1 MRRNTMKEKMQKG
14 ELVTGCMLQGY
25 LPSLV
30 EICGLAG
37 FDFVFLDAEHGPLSP
52 GDCEGLVRA
61 AEVRGITPLVRV
73 PDLQESTLLRYLD
86 VGAMG
91 VILPGVSS
99 VQEAREAVAAVKYH
113 PLGKRGLNG
122 VRASGYGMERPLA
135 DYAQE
140 ANRETVVLAIIENTA
155 AMEAL
160 PEILQVEGLDGLI
173 FGAMDYSQAVGVP
186 GQGQHPLVQEGYEKL
201 LAAGRNFGK
210 PVGTVVRAG
219 ETLERHVQQGARL
232 LLTSAFGLFG
242 REARRFVQTA
252 QQEAA
257 KGSENDGN

>member
-1 MRRNTMKEKMQKG
+1 MRHNTMKEKLQKG

-52 GDCEGLVRA
+52 EDCEGLARA
-61 AEVRGITPLVRV
+61 AEVRGVTPLVRV

-160 PEILQVEGLDGLI
+160 PEILQVEGQLATSITTQYDNESALI
-173 FGAMDYSQAVGVP
+173 GSNLAYAAIHQLGGQADKGKKVTIPARSYLRLSEKEIIGVN
-186 GQGQHPLVQEGYEKL
+186 Q
-201 LAAGRNFGK
+201 
-210 PVGTVVRAG
+210 T
-219 ETLERHVQQGARL
+219 TLKFL
-232 LLTSAFGLFG
+232 C
-242 REARRFVQTA
+242 
-252 QQEAA
+252 
-257 KGSENDGN
+257 

>member
-1 MRRNTMKEKMQKG
+1 MRHNTMKEKLQKG

-52 GDCEGLVRA
+52 EDCEGLARA
-61 AEVRGITPLVRV
+61 AEVRGVTPLVRV

-91 VILPGVSS
+91 VILPGVASA
-99 VQEAREAVAAVKYH
+99 QEAKAAVAAVKYH

-122 VRASGYGMERPLA
+122 VRASGYGMEQSLA

-140 ANRETVVLAIIENTA
+140 ANRETVVLAIIENAA

-160 PEILQVEGLDGLI
+160 PEILQVEGLDGVI

-186 GQGQHPLVQEGYEKL
+186 GQGQHPLVQAGYEKL
-201 LAAGRNFGK
+201 LAAGRAAAK

-219 ETLERHVQQGARL
+219 EAAERYVQQGVQMI
-232 LLTSAFGLFG
+232 LTSAFGLFG
-242 REARRFVQTA
+242 REARRFVQIV

-257 KGSENDGN
+257 KGE

>member
-1 MRRNTMKEKMQKG
+1 MRHNTMKEKLQKG

-52 GDCEGLVRA
+52 EDCEGPRAGGRGSGRYAAGAGAGFAGEHAAAVSGCGSYGRNLAGHFLV
-61 AEVRGITPLVRV
+61 P
-73 PDLQESTLLRYLD
+73 
-86 VGAMG
+86 
-91 VILPGVSS
+91 
-99 VQEAREAVAAVKYH
+99 ARRPKRRVAAVKYH
-113 PLGKRGLNG
+113 PQGKRGLNG

-160 PEILQVEGLDGLI
+160 PDILQVEGLDGRDFWRDGL
-173 FGAMDYSQAVGVP
+173 FASG
-186 GQGQHPLVQEGYEKL
+186 
-201 LAAGRNFGK
+201 GRSRTRTAS
-210 PVGTVVRAG
+210 V
-219 ETLERHVQQGARL
+219 GARRL
-232 LLTSAFGLFG
+232 
-242 REARRFVQTA
+242 
-252 QQEAA
+252 
-257 KGSENDGN
+257 